1 MSTVQLC
8 IGVREFAVSFNLKAG
23 GKSMIIRDKY
33 MAQIRPFYES
43 DLIKIITGIR
53 RCGKSVILKQVMTE
67 LEATG
72 KRCLFLDFDLRPAR
86 TKLPDADALIAY
98 VNEHL
103 GEDKLYIFLD
113 EIQNVTAWNEA
124 VRTLRLYNTSVFIT
138 GSNSKL
144 LSREFTK
151 ELSGR
156 YVSFRIKPFV
166 YREAKEY
173 ADQLGRTFGIG
184 DYLVWGGFPA
194 ALEQPDTDAMK
205 RYLNDLN
212 STIIYNDLENR
223 YNIRK
228 KDVFERIVDYI
239 LISNARI
246 FSAKSIADY
255 MKGQN
260 TSVSVPTVIKYL
272 DYLKEAYVIEDI
284 PLYSPKAKAKL
295 NYYYKLYNEDVSMN
309 SIRISGNRYDLT
321 HNLENIVLN
330 ELIYQGYDVTVYNN
344 KGREIDFRAVKDG
357 KIYLIQVAYS
367 VTEEKAYAR
376 EFSAFAGID
385 NTVKKIIITN
395 DEIDYS
401 TSTVYHYRLR
411 DFLLMDAL

>member
-1 MSTVQLC
+1 
-8 IGVREFAVSFNLKAG
+8 
-23 GKSMIIRDKY
+23 MIIREHY

-43 DLIKIITGIR
+43 DLVKIITGIR
-53 RCGKSVILKQVMTE
+53 RCGKSVILRQVLNE
-67 LEATG
+67 LEAIG
-72 KRCLFLDFDLRPAR
+72 KRCLFLDFDLRPVR
-86 TKLPDADALIAY
+86 TKIPNADALISY
-98 VNEHL
+98 VNDYL
-103 GEDKLYIFLD
+103 GEDKLYVFLD
-113 EIQNVTAWNEA
+113 EVQNVEGWNEA
-124 VRTLRLYNTSVFIT
+124 GRTLRLYNTSVFIT

-156 YVSFRIKPFV
+156 YVSFRIRPFV

-173 ADQLGRTFGIG
+173 VGQLGRSFEVS

-194 ALEQPDTDAMK
+194 ALEQQNKESMK

-212 STIIYNDLENR
+212 NTIIYNDLENR

-228 KDVFERIVDYI
+228 KDVFEHIVDYI
-239 LISNARI
+239 LVSNARI

-260 TSVSVPTVIKYL
+260 ISVSVPTVIKYL
-272 DYLKEAYVIEDI
+272 GYLKEAYVIEDI

-295 NYYYKLYNEDVSMN
+295 NYYYKLYDEDVSLN
-309 SIRISGNRYDLT
+309 SIRVSGNRYDLT

-330 ELIYQGYDVTVYNN
+330 ELIYLGYEVTVYNN
-344 KGREIDFRAVKDG
+344 KGREIDFRASRDG
-357 KIYLIQVAYS
+357 KLYLIQVAYS
-367 VTEEKAYAR
+367 VAEEKTYER
-376 EFSAFAGID
+376 EFSAFANID

-395 DEIDYS
+395 DDIDYS
-401 TSTVYHYRLR
+401 TSTVYHYKLR
-411 DFLLMDAL
+411 DFLLMNKL

>member
-1 MSTVQLC
+1 
-8 IGVREFAVSFNLKAG
+8 
-23 GKSMIIRDKY
+23 MIIRKHY
-33 MAQIRPFYES
+33 ISQIRPFYES

-53 RCGKSVILKQVMTE
+53 RCGKSVILKQVLNE
-67 LEATG
+67 LESAG
-72 KRCLFLDFDLRPAR
+72 KKCLFLDFDLRPVRA
-86 TKLPDADALIAY
+86 KIPDADALIAY
-98 VNEHL
+98 VNEYL
-103 GEDKLYIFLD
+103 GEDKLYVFLD
-113 EIQNVTAWNEA
+113 EVQNVEAWNEA
-124 VRTLRLYNTSVFIT
+124 ARTLRLCNISLFIT

-144 LSREFTK
+144 LSREFTR

-156 YVSFRIKPFV
+156 YVSFRIRPFV
-166 YREAKEY
+166 YREAIEY
-173 ADQLGRTFGIG
+173 ADQLGRRFEIS

-194 ALEQPDTDAMK
+194 ALEQPDEESRK

-223 YNIRK
+223 YSIRK

-239 LISNARI
+239 LVSNARI

-260 TSVSVPTVIKYL
+260 ISVSVPTVIKYL
-272 DYLKEAYVIEDI
+272 GYLKEAYVIDDI

-295 NYYYKLYNEDVSMN
+295 NYYYKLYDEDVSLN
-309 SIRISGNRYDLT
+309 SIRVSGNLYDIT

-330 ELIYQGYDVTVYNN
+330 ELKYLGCEVTVYNN

-357 KIYLIQVAYS
+357 KLYLIQVAYS
-367 VTEEKAYAR
+367 VADEKTYDR

-385 NTVKKIIITN
+385 NTMKKIIITN
-395 DEIDYS
+395 DDIDYS

-411 DFLLMDAL
+411 DFLLMNEL

>member
-1 MSTVQLC
+1 M
-8 IGVREFAVSFNLKAG
+8 IFREH
-23 GKSMIIRDKY
+23 Y

-53 RCGKSVILKQVMTE
+53 RCGKSVILRQIMNETE
-67 LEATG
+67 KAG
-72 KRCLFLDFDLRPAR
+72 KRCLFLDFDLRPVSAGI
-86 TKLPDADALIAY
+86 PDADALIAY

-103 GEDKLYIFLD
+103 GNDKLYIFLD
-113 EIQNVTAWNEA
+113 EIQNVDGWNEA

-144 LSREFTK
+144 LSREYTK

-156 YVSFRIKPFV
+156 YVSFRIRPFV

-173 ADQLGRTFGIG
+173 ADQLHRSFEIS
-184 DYLVWGGFPA
+184 DYLIWGGFPA
-194 ALEQPDTDAMK
+194 ALEQTDEEARK

-212 STIIYNDLENR
+212 DTIVYNDLENR

-228 KDVFERIVDYI
+228 KDIFEKIVDFI

-260 TSVSVPTVIKYL
+260 IPVSVPTVIKYL
-272 DYLKEAYVIEDI
+272 GYLKEAYVIDDI
-284 PLYSPKAKAKL
+284 PLYSSKAKAKL
-295 NYYYKLYNEDVSMN
+295 NYYYKLFDEDVSFN
-309 SIRISGNRYDLT
+309 SIRVSGNRFDLT
-321 HNLENIVLN
+321 HNLENIILN
-330 ELIYQGYDVTVYNN
+330 ELVYMGYEVTVYQN
-344 KGREIDFRAVKDG
+344 KRREVDFRAVRNG
-357 KIYLIQVAYS
+357 KIYLVQVAYS
-367 VTEEKAYAR
+367 VADDNTYER
-376 EFSAFAGID
+376 EFSAFADID

-395 DEIDYS
+395 DDIDYS
-401 TSTVYHYRLR
+401 TSTVYHYKLR
-411 DFLLMDAL
+411 DFLLMESL

>member
-1 MSTVQLC
+1 MILREHYMS
-8 IGVREFAVSFNLKAG
+8 
-23 GKSMIIRDKY
+23 
-33 MAQIRPFYES
+33 QIRPFFES

-53 RCGKSVILKQVMTE
+53 RCGKSVILRQVLSE
-67 LEATG
+67 LEAAG
-72 KRCLFLDFDLRPAR
+72 KRCLFLDFDLRPVRA
-86 TKLPDADALIAY
+86 KIPNADALIAY
-98 VNEHL
+98 VNDYL
-103 GEDKLYIFLD
+103 GEDKLYVFLD
-113 EIQNVTAWNEA
+113 EVQNVEGWNEA
-124 VRTLRLYNTSVFIT
+124 ARTLRLYNTSIFIT

-156 YVSFRIKPFV
+156 YVSFRIRPFV

-173 ADQLGRTFGIG
+173 AEQLGRSFEIS

-194 ALEQPDTDAMK
+194 ALEQQDQESMK

-228 KDVFERIVDYI
+228 RDVFERIVDYI
-239 LISNARI
+239 LVSNARI

-260 TSVSVPTVIKYL
+260 ISVSVPTVIKYL
-272 DYLKEAYVIEDI
+272 EYLKEAYVIEDI

-295 NYYYKLYNEDVSMN
+295 NYYYKLFDEDVSLN
-309 SIRISGNRYDLT
+309 SIRVSGNRYDLT

-330 ELIYQGYDVTVYNN
+330 ELIYLGYEVTVYNN
-344 KGREIDFRAVKDG
+344 KGREIDFRAARDG
-357 KIYLIQVAYS
+357 KLYLVQVAYS
-367 VTEEKAYAR
+367 VAEEKAYDR

-385 NTVKKIIITN
+385 NTMKKIIITN
-395 DEIDYS
+395 DDIDYS
-401 TSTVYHYRLR
+401 TSTVYHYKLR
-411 DFLLMDAL
+411 DFLLMDEL

>member
-1 MSTVQLC
+1 MIL
-8 IGVREFAVSFNLKAG
+8 REH
-23 GKSMIIRDKY
+23 Y
-33 MAQIRPFYES
+33 MTHIRPFYES

-53 RCGKSVILKQVMTE
+53 RCGKSVILKQVLNE
-67 LEATG
+67 LEAAG
-72 KRCLFLDFDLRPAR
+72 KRCLFLDFDLRPIR
-86 TKLPDADALIAY
+86 TKIPNADALIAY
-98 VNEHL
+98 VNDYL
-103 GEDKLYIFLD
+103 GDDKLYVFLD
-113 EIQNVTAWNEA
+113 EVQNVEGWNEA
-124 VRTLRLYNTSVFIT
+124 ARTLRLYNTSVFIT

-156 YVSFRIKPFV
+156 YVSFRIRPFV

-173 ADQLGRTFGIG
+173 ADQLGRSFEIS

-194 ALEQPDTDAMK
+194 ALEQPDAESMK

-239 LISNARI
+239 LVSNARI

-255 MKGQN
+255 MKGQSI
-260 TSVSVPTVIKYL
+260 SVSVPTVIKYL
-272 DYLKEAYVIEDI
+272 SYLKEAYVIDDI

-295 NYYYKLYNEDVSMN
+295 NYYYKLYDEDVSLN
-309 SIRISGNRYDLT
+309 SIRVSGNRYDLT

-330 ELIYQGYDVTVYNN
+330 ELIYLGCEVTVYNN
-344 KGREIDFRAVKDG
+344 KGREIDFRAVRDG
-357 KIYLIQVAYS
+357 KLYLIQVAYS
-367 VTEEKAYAR
+367 VAEEKAYDR
-376 EFSAFAGID
+376 EFSAFSGIE
-385 NTVKKIIITN
+385 NTKKKIIITN
-395 DEIDYS
+395 DDIDYS
-401 TSTVYHYRLR
+401 TSTVYHYKLR
-411 DFLLMDAL
+411 DFLLMDEL

>member
-1 MSTVQLC
+1 MIL
-8 IGVREFAVSFNLKAG
+8 REH
-23 GKSMIIRDKY
+23 Y
-33 MAQIRPFYES
+33 MTQIRPFYES

-53 RCGKSVILKQVMTE
+53 RCGKSVILRQVLNE
-67 LEATG
+67 LEAAG
-72 KRCLFLDFDLRPAR
+72 KRCLFLDFDLRPVRA
-86 TKLPDADALIAY
+86 KISNADALIAY
-98 VNEHL
+98 VNDYL

-113 EIQNVTAWNEA
+113 EVQNVEGWNEA
-124 VRTLRLYNTSVFIT
+124 ARTLRLYNTSVFIT

-156 YVSFRIKPFV
+156 YISFRIRPFV

-173 ADQLGRTFGIG
+173 AGQLGRSFEII

-194 ALEQPDTDAMK
+194 ALEQQSQESMK
-205 RYLNDLN
+205 HYLNDLN

-239 LISNARI
+239 LVSNARI

-260 TSVSVPTVIKYL
+260 ISVSVPTVIKYL
-272 DYLKEAYVIEDI
+272 GYLKEAYVIEDI

-295 NYYYKLYNEDVSMN
+295 NYYYKLYDEDVSLN
-309 SIRISGNRYDLT
+309 SIRVSGNRYDLT

-330 ELIYQGYDVTVYNN
+330 ELIYLGCEVTVYNN

-357 KIYLIQVAYS
+357 KLYLIQVAYS
-367 VTEEKAYAR
+367 VAEEKTYDR

-401 TSTVYHYRLR
+401 TSTVYHYKLR
-411 DFLLMDAL
+411 DFLLMNEL

>member
-1 MSTVQLC
+1 MIL
-8 IGVREFAVSFNLKAG
+8 REH
-23 GKSMIIRDKY
+23 Y
-33 MAQIRPFYES
+33 MTQIRPFYES
-43 DLIKIITGIR
+43 NLIKIITGIR
-53 RCGKSVILKQVMTE
+53 RCGKSVILRQVLNE
-67 LEATG
+67 LEAAG
-72 KRCLFLDFDLRPAR
+72 KRCLFLDFDLRPVRA
-86 TKLPDADALIAY
+86 KIPNADALIAY
-98 VNEHL
+98 VNDYL
-103 GEDKLYIFLD
+103 GKDKLYVFLD
-113 EIQNVTAWNEA
+113 EVQNVEDWNEA

-156 YVSFRIKPFV
+156 YISFRIRPFV

-173 ADQLGRTFGIG
+173 AEQLGRSFEIS

-194 ALEQPDTDAMK
+194 ALEQQDQESMK

-239 LISNARI
+239 LVSNARI

-260 TSVSVPTVIKYL
+260 ISVSVPTVIKYL
-272 DYLKEAYVIEDI
+272 GYLKEAYVIEDI

-295 NYYYKLYNEDVSMN
+295 NYYYKLYDEDISLN
-309 SIRISGNRYDLT
+309 SIRVSGNRYDLT

-330 ELIYQGYDVTVYNN
+330 ELFYLGCEVTVYNN

-357 KIYLIQVAYS
+357 KLYLIQVAYS
-367 VTEEKAYAR
+367 VAEEKTYDR

-401 TSTVYHYRLR
+401 TSTVYHYKLR
-411 DFLLMDAL
+411 DFLLMDEL

>member
-1 MSTVQLC
+1 M
-8 IGVREFAVSFNLKAG
+8 IFREH
-23 GKSMIIRDKY
+23 Y

-53 RCGKSVILKQVMTE
+53 RCGKSVVLRQIMSEIEK
-67 LEATG
+67 AG
-72 KRCLFLDFDLRPAR
+72 KRCLFLDFDLRPVAVR
-86 TKLPDADALIAY
+86 IPDADALIAY
-98 VNEHL
+98 VNEYL
-103 GEDKLYIFLD
+103 DNDKLYVFLD
-113 EIQNVTAWNEA
+113 EIQNVDGWNDA

-144 LSREFTK
+144 LSGEYTK

-156 YVSFRIKPFV
+156 YVSFRIKPFI

-173 ADQLGRTFGIG
+173 ADQMGRAFEIS
-184 DYLVWGGFPA
+184 DYLIWGGFPA
-194 ALEQPDTDAMK
+194 ALEQADDEARK

-212 STIIYNDLENR
+212 DTIVYNDLENR

-228 KDVFERIVDYI
+228 KDIFEKIVNFI
-239 LISNARI
+239 LVSNARI

-260 TSVSVPTVIKYL
+260 ISISVPTVIKYIG
-272 DYLKEAYVIEDI
+272 YLKEAYVIDDI

-295 NYYYKLYNEDVSMN
+295 NYYYKLFNEDVSFN
-309 SIRISGNRYDLT
+309 SIRVSGNRFDLT

-330 ELIYQGYDVTVYNN
+330 ELTYMGYEITVYQN
-344 KGREIDFRAVKDG
+344 KGREIDFRAVRDG
-357 KIYLIQVAYS
+357 KVYLVQVAYS
-367 VTEEKAYAR
+367 VAEDKTYER
-376 EFSAFAGID
+376 EFSAFADID

-395 DEIDYS
+395 DDIDYS
-401 TSTVYHYRLR
+401 TSTVYHYKLR
-411 DFLLMDAL
+411 DFLTMESL